1 MLMQPRF
8 KLTYLARYG
17 RTDDGPHRRRPAGSA
32 MSETLLSHFQS
43 RKARSL
49 VEHAV
54 AVRYCTVLLIWDA
67 LIFSAKYEYHEVS
80 CFGRGWLF

>member
-1 MLMQPRF
+1 VLMQPRF

-54 AVRYCTVLLIWDA
+54 AVYSTILYCTFDLGRTHL
-67 LIFSAKYEYHEVS
+67 
-80 CFGRGWLF
+80 FGKVRVP